1 METSKGKVLLQAFL
15 EKNFKSIQK
24 QLLDIAEFVI
34 PQENYKAFRSKL
46 LGITNDFKRDLDLEL
61 TEKYSINLKTDVVSD
76 SIIVIQNSKLH
87 SLNGKER
94 KGE

>member
-1 METSKGKVLLQAFL
+1 MENSKGKVLLQAFL

-24 QLLDIAEFVI
+24 QILDIAEFCI

-61 TEKYSINLKTDVVSD
+61 NEKYNINLKTDQVSD
-76 SIIVIQNSKLH
+76 NIIVVKNSNLH
-87 SLNGKER
+87 SINGKER